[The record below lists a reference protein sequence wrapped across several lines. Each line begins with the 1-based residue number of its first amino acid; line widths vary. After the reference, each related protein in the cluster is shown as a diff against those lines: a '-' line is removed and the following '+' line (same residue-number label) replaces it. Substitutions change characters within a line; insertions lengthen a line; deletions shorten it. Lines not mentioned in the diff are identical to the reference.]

1 MIAARTYKHCST
13 KLNTR
18 NRSAITCMACTA
30 LPACHNCE
38 RCSQV
43 FTVVHGR
50 SRSFPVVHSCSR
62 LLAVVHSCSRLFTPE
77 TGPHSCGRCSR
88 MMNRAHKCESC
99 AQLCTVVHSCAQL
112 CTVAHSCPRLFTPET
127 GPQSRDAMKHAPHHT
142 TCEHCAGSAVHGL
155 AASATARARYLAP
168 LARCALLQT
177 AMIEHCTRTTACQNW
192 QSTCRQPLSM
202 FTARRS
208 TP

>member
-1 MIAARTYKHCST
+1 
-13 KLNTR
+13 
-18 NRSAITCMACTA
+18 MACTA
-30 LPACHNCE
+30 LPAYHKCE

-50 SRSFPVVHSCSR
+50 SRSFTVVHSCSR

-77 TGPHSCGRCSR
+77 TGPLSCGRCSR
-88 MMNRAHKCESC
+88 INC
-99 AQLCTVVHSCAQL
+99 AHSCERCTQL
-112 CTVAHSCPRLFTPET
+112 CTVAHSCPRLSTAET

-177 AMIEHCTRTTACQNW
+177 AMVEHCSTTIACQNS